1 MRRDSCHHS
10 YRSMRRDLSQLTD
23 TAFDL
28 LIVGAGIHGACAAWD
43 ASLRGLSVAIVD
55 QDDFG
60 AATSANSLRIVHGGL
75 RYLARG
81 DFPRMLESV
90 RERSALLRIAPGL
103 VEPLPVMVATH
114 GSGSRSRAAFR
125 VALAAND
132 LLSMARNRGIES
144 ALKIPS
150 GRVVSRQEC
159 LRLFPGFS
167 PGEELT
173 GGALWYDG
181 QLRHPE
187 RLTLGFLQSAART
200 GAVAANYVRVEGFRV
215 SSGTVTGALAT
226 DMVAGHSLTIRSRAV
241 LVAAGPWTDSLVAR
255 ASGSAAPSAQ
265 THALGVNVVVGR
277 RLASIAVGVQAGSSR
292 ELDPVMGGRRFLFLM
307 PQGESTLL
315 GTWYS
320 AGATRQR
327 LAAEIERGARTL
339 VQELAEAC
347 PALGLSMGDVI
358 RHHWGW
364 LPLKAG
370 REPGRPDSL
379 AERPRVIDHGRTG
392 EVGHL
397 FSMEGVKYTTAR
409 AVAEHAVDRL
419 VTSLR
424 WKAAPCR
431 TGITP
436 LNVGSEPDVL
446 NAVREEMALKL
457 SDIVFR
463 RTSLGDPPGPE
474 RQAVVGA
481 ARIAGSELGWDA
493 ARQDAEVDQVMRQ
506 GEVPEVPAAE
516 VIG

>member
-1 MRRDSCHHS
+1 
-10 YRSMRRDLSQLTD
+10 MRRDLSQLTD
-23 TAFDL
+23 RAFDL

-81 DFPRMLESV
+81 DFPRMRESV
-90 RERSALLRIAPGL
+90 RERSALMRIAAGL
-103 VEPLPVMVATH
+103 VEPLPVMVATY
-114 GSGSRSRAAFR
+114 GSGGRSRTAFR

-132 LLSMARNRGIES
+132 LVSMARNRGIES
-144 ALKIPS
+144 GLRIPF
-150 GRVVSRQEC
+150 GRVVSREEC
-159 LRLFPGFS
+159 LRLFPGFW
-167 PGEELT
+167 PGKGLT

-187 RLTLGFLQSAART
+187 RLTLGFLRSAARV
-200 GAVAANYVRVEGFRV
+200 GAVAANYVRVDGFPV
-215 SSGTVTGALAT
+215 SSGTVSGALAT
-226 DMVAGHSLTIRSRAV
+226 DMVAGHSFTISSRAV
-241 LVAAGPWTDSLVAR
+241 LVAAGPWTDGLVAQ
-255 ASGSAAPSAQ
+255 ANGSTGPRPQ
-265 THALGVNVVVGR
+265 THALGVNVVIGR
-277 RLASIAVGVQAGSSR
+277 RLASVAVGVQAGSTR
-292 ELDPVMGGRRFLFLM
+292 NLDPVMGGRRFLFLA

-320 AGATRQR
+320 TGTTRQP

-347 PALGLSMGDVI
+347 PALDLTMGDVV

-370 REPGRPDSL
+370 KEPGRPDSL
-379 AERPRVIDHGRTG
+379 AERPRVIDHGDVG
-392 EVGHL
+392 EVRHL

-424 WKAAPCR
+424 WRTPQCR
-431 TGITP
+431 TRLTP
-436 LNVGSEPDVL
+436 LDVGSEPDVL

-457 SDIVFR
+457 SDVVFR

-474 RQAVVGA
+474 RQAVVA
-481 ARIAGSELGWDA
+481 AAGIAGAELGWDA
-493 ARQDAEVDQVMRQ
+493 ARRDAEVDQVMRQ
-506 GEVPEVPAAE
+506 GSVPQVPAAE